1 MNSNGGSECYSIS
14 VSQTRPSLPSPRKH
28 DHLRNPLVV
37 PKRKPI
43 AVLNISIGI
52 GSPTIYEKG
61 KLLAKRWVERA

>member
-1 MNSNGGSECYSIS
+1 
-14 VSQTRPSLPSPRKH
+14 
-28 DHLRNPLVV
+28 VV